1 MIAASVKDSE
11 RLVEF
16 LLSKGADPNEK
27 SEFPRGPCP
36 LSAQDLPRLILLS
49 PDNTGQTVV
58 HFVASKNNIDIARR
72 LFENQPPASARV
84 RDKRGQVNILMP

>member
-27 SEFPRGPCP
+27 SEGIASIP
-36 LSAQDLPRLILLS
+36 LHL
-49 PDNTGQTVV
+49 
-58 HFVASKNNIDIARR
+58 AS
-72 LFENQPPASARV
+72 
-84 RDKRGQVNILMP
+84 

>member
-27 SEFPRGPCP
+27 SEASSPR
-36 LSAQDLPRLILLS
+36 RY
-49 PDNTGQTVV
+49 
-58 HFVASKNNIDIARR
+58 
-72 LFENQPPASARV
+72 
-84 RDKRGQVNILMP
+84 

>member
-27 SEFPRGPCP
+27 SEW
-36 LSAQDLPRLILLS
+36 S
-49 PDNTGQTVV
+49 PPHLQSQPGCFFLADPSPQTTP
-58 HFVASKNNIDIARR
+58 ARQS
-72 LFENQPPASARV
+72 FTS
-84 RDKRGQVNILMP
+84 

>member
-27 SEFPRGPCP
+27 SERPRIPIATNAYLLQLIP
-36 LSAQDLPRLILLS
+36 L
-49 PDNTGQTVV
+49 T
-58 HFVASKNNIDIARR
+58 
-72 LFENQPPASARV
+72 
-84 RDKRGQVNILMP
+84 

>member
-27 SEFPRGPCP
+27 SKG
-36 LSAQDLPRLILLS
+36 S
-49 PDNTGQTVV
+49 PIATSVV
-58 HFVASKNNIDIARR
+58 TD
-72 LFENQPPASARV
+72 
-84 RDKRGQVNILMP
+84 

>member
-27 SEFPRGPCP
+27 SEARPIPHYTRTGGISIPPADPFFCP
-36 LSAQDLPRLILLS
+36 
-49 PDNTGQTVV
+49 QTTP
-58 HFVASKNNIDIARR
+58 ARR
-72 LFENQPPASARV
+72 SSTSWHPRTTSTSHAGSSRTSHLRRHGFVTGGAR
-84 RDKRGQVNILMP
+84 

>member
-27 SEFPRGPCP
+27 SE
-36 LSAQDLPRLILLS
+36 ALPIS
-49 PDNTGQTVV
+49 
-58 HFVASKNNIDIARR
+58 IATWTF
-72 LFENQPPASARV
+72 LP
-84 RDKRGQVNILMP
+84 G

>member
-27 SEFPRGPCP
+27 SEEAFPV
-36 LSAQDLPRLILLS
+36 S
-49 PDNTGQTVV
+49 
-58 HFVASKNNIDIARR
+58 IAT
-72 LFENQPPASARV
+72 S
-84 RDKRGQVNILMP
+84 

>member
-27 SEFPRGPCP
+27 SEADHPPSPTR
-36 LSAQDLPRLILLS
+36 DVRLIRFRRQHR
-49 PDNTGQTVV
+49 PDGRPLRGLQEQHRYRPQALREPTTGISTG
-58 HFVASKNNIDIARR
+58 S
-72 LFENQPPASARV
+72 
-84 RDKRGQVNILMP
+84 

>member
-27 SEFPRGPCP
+27 SEWVPSNPPCQPVSFFPADPFVQTTPARQ
-36 LSAQDLPRLILLS
+36 LSTS
-49 PDNTGQTVV
+49 
-58 HFVASKNNIDIARR
+58 
-72 LFENQPPASARV
+72 
-84 RDKRGQVNILMP
+84 

>member
-27 SEFPRGPCP
+27 SEAMPVPNP
-36 LSAQDLPRLILLS
+36 PTQDGVPSIPPWLTP
-49 PDNTGQTVV
+49 P
-58 HFVASKNNIDIARR
+58 FFFARR
-72 LFENQPPASARV
+72 QHRPDGRLTCSIQEQHRHRTQALREPATGVGTGS
-84 RDKRGQVNILMP
+84 

>member
-27 SEFPRGPCP
+27 SEADPPHHPRETSG
-36 LSAQDLPRLILLS
+36 
-49 PDNTGQTVV
+49 
-58 HFVASKNNIDIARR
+58 
-72 LFENQPPASARV
+72 
-84 RDKRGQVNILMP
+84 